1 MKSITHI
8 LRSQAQMT
16 ILTPEQIAQ
25 YRSEL
30 ARDPEALAALDEVE
44 ACDNTLEDA
53 AEVLAIES
61 GYTKST
67 LAESDQSYLDKLTEK
82 ARKVICSKYTGDLL
96 ELFKDL
102 RDFMPFPGNLAT
114 LVAINVTKIGVHKF
128 CESSESEA

>member
-1 MKSITHI
+1 
-8 LRSQAQMT
+8 MT
-16 ILTPEQIAQ
+16 ILTSEQIAQ

-30 ARDPEALAALDEVE
+30 ASDPQALAALDEVE
-44 ACDNTLEDA
+44 ACDNSLEDA

-96 ELFKDL
+96 ELFKNL
-102 RDFMPFPGNLAT
+102 RDFMPFPANLAT
-114 LVAINVTKIGVHKF
+114 LVAINVTKISVHKF

>member
-1 MKSITHI
+1 
-8 LRSQAQMT
+8 MT
-16 ILTPEQIAQ
+16 ILTSEQIAQ

-30 ARDPEALAALDEVE
+30 AGYPEALAALDEVE
-44 ACDNTLEDA
+44 ACDNSLEDA

-61 GYTKST
+61 GYTSST

-82 ARKVICSKYTGDLL
+82 ARKVICSKYTGDVL

-114 LVAINVTKIGVHKF
+114 LVAINVTKIAVDKF

>member
-1 MKSITHI
+1 
-8 LRSQAQMT
+8 MT
-16 ILTPEQIAQ
+16 ILTSEQIAQ

-30 ARDPEALAALDEVE
+30 ASDPEALAALDEVE
-44 ACDNTLEDA
+44 ACDNSLEDA

-102 RDFMPFPGNLAT
+102 RDFMPFPANLAT
-114 LVAINVTKIGVHKF
+114 LVAINVTKIGVNKF

>member
-1 MKSITHI
+1 
-8 LRSQAQMT
+8 MT
-16 ILTPEQIAQ
+16 ILTSEQIAQ

-30 ARDPEALAALDEVE
+30 ASDPQALAALDEVE
-44 ACDNTLEDA
+44 ACDNSLEDA

-96 ELFKDL
+96 ELFKDW

-114 LVAINVTKIGVHKF
+114 LVAINVTKIGVPKF